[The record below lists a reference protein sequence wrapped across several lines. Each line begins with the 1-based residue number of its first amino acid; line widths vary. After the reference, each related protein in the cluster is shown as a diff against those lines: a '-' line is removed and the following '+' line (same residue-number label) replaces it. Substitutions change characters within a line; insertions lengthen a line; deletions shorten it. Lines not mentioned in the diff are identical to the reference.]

1 MANTDGVSQFSQC
14 PMCSRAITLRESL
27 SMSIDEVKN
36 WLAAHPY
43 TGGDLPLLNN
53 IKQMLMEGCDFASVV
68 IWCIDGGRV
77 VPAYANFRLFIDRW
91 HFADYFARRSNDVS
105 WEYQSMARIQQVL
118 DRKMQ
123 DAPVEDQEW
132 IKVRQESIR
141 RWNRNPHD
149 GGKPMSMRKPGD
161 YRFDPGPVP
170 PLVKEWR
177 DRCSQ
182 FVHPTFNGEQDV
194 GRRFIE
200 DEANTIIREV
210 HLQLCFMLRHA
221 QVFEDGIPN
230 RGSARPFAV

>member
-1 MANTDGVSQFSQC
+1 MADTSGVSQLNQC
-14 PMCSRAITLRESL
+14 PRCSRDMTLRESL
-27 SMSIDEVKN
+27 STSIGEVKN

-43 TGGDLPLLNN
+43 VGGDLPLLNN

-91 HFADYFARRSNDVS
+91 HLADYFARRSNDVS

-123 DAPVEDQEW
+123 DAPPKDRKW
-132 IKVRQESIR
+132 IKRRLKSIWN
-141 RWNRNPHD
+141 WNRKPHD

-161 YRFDPGPVP
+161 YHFDPGPMP
-170 PLVKEWR
+170 PQVKEWR
-177 DRCSQ
+177 ERCSQ

-200 DEANTIIREV
+200 DEADTIIREV
-210 HLQLCFMLRHA
+210 HWQLCFTLLYA
-221 QVFEDGIPN
+221 QVFEDQIPN
-230 RGSARPFAV
+230 RGVAPI